1 MNRIDAFLNTRA
13 KRSCLFSLI
22 LYGLLCFIT
31 ALHLYLGMVVIKAA
45 TYEQIVSLLN
55 MKIVQLA
62 FLGRMVLSFISTT
75 SISLLPLLSTFFR
88 SLYLYEILFFLF
100 SMIVILSHAKTR
112 LEKSLKKMTCL
123 NLCVFLLI
131 CVLFA
136 IAAMMAMKS
145 GSLFSGFSLIHLFGY
160 GLIAANGLLLIL
172 DGFAFCQILLIDYPQ
187 AMAYD
192 VIEEIQ

>member
-1 MNRIDAFLNTRA
+1 M
-13 KRSCLFSLI
+13 
-22 LYGLLCFIT
+22 
-31 ALHLYLGMVVIKAA
+31 
-45 TYEQIVSLLN
+45 
-55 MKIVQLA
+55 
-62 FLGRMVLSFISTT
+62 
-75 SISLLPLLSTFFR
+75 
-88 SLYLYEILFFLF
+88 
-100 SMIVILSHAKTR
+100 
-112 LEKSLKKMTCL
+112 
-123 NLCVFLLI
+123 
-131 CVLFA
+131 LFA